1 VTLSNTSREGTFA
14 PGTAGFLFWQCR
26 EATFAALQAWEAAV
40 GNFAR
45 WQGNRRTLAL
55 RQDAGEDLNAYYD
68 RRSFS
73 FFHLAIQGT
82 TYFSGASTDVVAHE
96 VGHGLLDAI
105 RPQLWDAAFLEAG
118 AFHEAFGDCMAVLTA
133 LNDQDT
139 RRKLLA
145 VTTTL
150 KKKNFVESTA
160 ENLSD
165 GIRRLAPGHNAAEP
179 RHAWNDFQFQI
190 PETLPADGGPG
201 ELIDEVHSFGMLFS
215 ACFYDLVAGI
225 FAAQARRTEAALLA
239 SAKTAGALLADAA
252 RTAVITPRFFQ
263 SVGRAMILADDERN
277 GGANRDRIRAA
288 FEGHGIML
296 GANALLAPTTVLEGS
311 APAVD
316 GAASLSPATRGD
328 LGARLG
334 VPRGSRLTVGVTEL
348 CGRRFARVEHAQR
361 VPLGDVDRRLRG
373 VSMTCR
379 VPVIVGESG
388 GRPAVMGELPELTA
402 TEREVRAFVA
412 SLLKNDQIELA
423 PAAPPKGGRARRR
436 RGRRA
441 VCRETHRITAVGD
454 ERTLVRVRFHCG
466 FGRARLERGVED

>member
-1 VTLSNTSREGTFA
+1 
-14 PGTAGFLFWQCR
+14 
-26 EATFAALQAWEAAV
+26 
-40 GNFAR
+40 
-45 WQGNRRTLAL
+45 
-55 RQDAGEDLNAYYD
+55 
-68 RRSFS
+68 
-73 FFHLAIQGT
+73 
-82 TYFSGASTDVVAHE
+82 
-96 VGHGLLDAI
+96 
-105 RPQLWDAAFLEAG
+105 
-118 AFHEAFGDCMAVLTA
+118 
-133 LNDQDT
+133 
-139 RRKLLA
+139 
-145 VTTTL
+145 
-150 KKKNFVESTA
+150 
-160 ENLSD
+160 
-165 GIRRLAPGHNAAEP
+165 
-179 RHAWNDFQFQI
+179 
-190 PETLPADGGPG
+190 
-201 ELIDEVHSFGMLFS
+201 
-215 ACFYDLVAGI
+215 
-225 FAAQARRTEAALLA
+225 
-239 SAKTAGALLADAA
+239 
-252 RTAVITPRFFQ
+252 
-263 SVGRAMILADDERN
+263 MILADDERN